1 MGDWGQLESPTFLL
15 DTDADCYPDEHRLF
29 DDNFHIKQW
38 QRWYNANCFTIK
50 TPTLIVTLMSIVCLM
65 WKLSRIQR
73 QYNTIEETYANE
85 HRLLE
90 VKINSDTTQY
100 NTMMTPALI
109 VNPDRV
115 ICFYVQIITNTMI
128 ITQNTITKLPNSYL
142 CVLCTCYAI
151 SRRCAG
157 GLLGWVVGTDC
168 H

>member
-1 MGDWGQLESPTFLL
+1 MSDWGQLESPTFLL

-29 DDNFHIKQW
+29 DVEIIKNTKTLQ
-38 QRWYNANCFTIK
+38 YNYTYNCNTIV
-50 TPTLIVTLMSIVCLM
+50 IQ
-65 WKLSRIQR
+65 IQR
-73 QYNTIEETYANE
+73 QYNTLEETYANE

-142 CVLCTCYAI
+142 CTCYAI